1 MQVDSPGAG
10 FFPGQETGRRR
21 FLMLEFVKKAF
32 LIGAGLA
39 VLTTEKI
46 EEAVQEIVKKGELTE
61 KEGKEL
67 IADLVDKSKRMKKDW
82 GERIEKLVAEALRK
96 GNIPTRKELEELR
109 SRVEKLEKEKQKAE

>member
-1 MQVDSPGAG
+1 
-10 FFPGQETGRRR
+10 
-21 FLMLEFVKKAF
+21 MLEFVKKAV
-32 LIGAGLA
+32 LVGAGLA

-46 EEAVQEIVKKGELTE
+46 EEAVQDIIKKGELTE

-67 IADLVDKSKRMKKDW
+67 IADLVDKSKKMKKDW

-109 SRVEKLEKEKQKAE
+109 NRVEKLEQERQKAE

>member
-1 MQVDSPGAG
+1 
-10 FFPGQETGRRR
+10 
-21 FLMLEFVKKAF
+21 MLEFVKKAV
-32 LIGAGLA
+32 LVGAGLA

-46 EEAVQEIVKKGELTE
+46 EEAVQDIVKKGELTE

-67 IADLVDKSKRMKKDW
+67 IADLVDRSKKMKKDW

-109 SRVEKLEKEKQKAE
+109 NRVEKLEKERQKAE